1 MTAEKICLCLP
12 KGEAMESL
20 KKRLE
25 EIDFPIKD
33 YHSKNRSY
41 RPEVEDLPVRA
52 KILAEKDV
60 ALQIAAG
67 NYDVGFC
74 GMDWIREHA
83 VKYRATKLH
92 VFKHLGLDK
101 RGVYACTAMDCP
113 LGSVEDLHGLEGFTS
128 IVSEY
133 PNIAESF
140 AIHEKLR
147 KFKVFSAWGSVEA
160 YPPEHADVV
169 ILSVY
174 EKESLTKMGLR
185 EIKRELDSDLC
196 LVVNRDSLVEKDLS
210 PVLKFF

>member
-1 MTAEKICLCLP
+1 MTTENICLCLP
-12 KGEAMESL
+12 KGEAMKPL

-33 YHSKNRSY
+33 YNSKNRSY
-41 RPEVEDLPVRA
+41 RPEVVGLPVRA

-74 GMDWIREHA
+74 GMDWIREHT
-83 VKYRATKLH
+83 VKYRATRLH
-92 VFKHLGLDK
+92 VFKHLGMD
-101 RGVYACTAMDCP
+101 RRRVHACVAADCD
-113 LGSVEDLHGLEGFTS
+113 LRTVEDLHGMEDFVT

-174 EKESLTKMGLR
+174 ENEELSRMKLR
-185 EIKRELDSDLC
+185 EITRELDSDLC
-196 LVVNRDSLVEKDLS
+196 LVVNRNSLVEKDLS
-210 PVLKFF
+210 PVLTYF